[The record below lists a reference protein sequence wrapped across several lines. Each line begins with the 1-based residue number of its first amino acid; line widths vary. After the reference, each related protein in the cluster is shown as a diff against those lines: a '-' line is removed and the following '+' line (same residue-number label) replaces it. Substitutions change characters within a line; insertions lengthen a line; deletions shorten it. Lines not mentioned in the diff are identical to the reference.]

1 MMPAETRDNIIGRF
15 RRHVDDMRPKASA
28 AERAVLDDCLQEARW
43 QRSLPLAA
51 ATLFGAGWLVRAGR
65 VGGAAARWM
74 GGWPVVA
81 GAASLAYYTGQLSFI
96 FSRGCEDRFL
106 RDAPE
111 SEIAVEIRNHRQ
123 QVELSRQAVPAG
135 SFSRLLHELGNNSQH
150 RLLEGAF
157 AQTWNGMRCGLTT
170 PVCDVR

>member
-1 MMPAETRDNIIGRF
+1 
-15 RRHVDDMRPKASA
+15 MRPKASP
-28 AERAVLDDCLQEARW
+28 AERAVLDACLQEARW
-43 QRSLPLAA
+43 QRSGPLAA
-51 ATLFGAGWLVRAGR
+51 ATLLGAGWLARAGR
-65 VGGAAARWM
+65 LGGAAARWR

-81 GAASLAYYTGQLSFI
+81 GAASLAYLTGQLTFI

-123 QVELSRQAVPAG
+123 QVELSRQAVPPG

-150 RLLEGAF
+150 PLLERIC
-157 AQTWNGMRCGLTT
+157 AQTRNEMRSGL
-170 PVCDVR
+170 